1 MTSRVSEKKTE
12 GETTATEPKIPQ
24 ALPASVPRRNE
35 APPTPPRT
43 GRRPKKK
50 TRGGLILFMLV
61 VAAIAL
67 LVWFVLIRRPALRGA
82 ENLVVAPGRIAGD
95 DATVSA
101 KTAGRVREIRVREG
115 DSVRAGDVIAMLD
128 DDQVRARADAAK
140 SAVQQAEARVRS
152 SQQQISVLR
161 AQEQSSSISVDQS
174 KIDSEGRVSQ
184 ARAQVAA
191 AQAAL
196 AQARAANNQA
206 KYDYENQSKL
216 AKDGDLSE
224 RQGMLAKSN
233 LEATSAAVNAAEE
246 QVKAARGAY
255 NAQQAALKT
264 PAILTSQ
271 TLSIQE
277 QINKAQSEITGA
289 LADAEKARAQL
300 REAEANR
307 ADLRIVA
314 PFDGTITVRSVEPG
328 EVINPGTAIVTLVN
342 LQELYLRVFVPI
354 AEIDRVRVDQPAR
367 IYLDSRPDR
376 AIEATVSRIDPDA
389 AFTPENTYYR
399 EDRVR
404 QVVGVKLAIK
414 NSDGS
419 AKPGVPGEGE
429 ILVKG
434 SEWPARTRRQ
444 AP

>member
-1 MTSRVSEKKTE
+1 MTS
-12 GETTATEPKIPQ
+12 ETRTQGDTTVTEPEISQVP
-24 ALPASVPRRNE
+24 PASDPRRNE
-35 APPTPPRT
+35 APATPPRT
-43 GRRPKKK
+43 RRSRKKSK
-50 TRGGLILFMLV
+50 RGLILFMLV
-61 VAAIAL
+61 VASIAL
-67 LVWFVLIRRPALRGA
+67 LVWYIFIRRPSLQAA
-82 ENLVVAPGRIAGD
+82 QNLIVAPGRIAGD
-95 DATVSA
+95 EATVSA

-115 DSVRAGDVIAMLD
+115 DSVRAGDVIALLD
-128 DDQVRARADAAK
+128 DDQVRAREDAAK

-152 SQQQISVLR
+152 SQQQINVLR
-161 AQEQSSSISVDQS
+161 AQEHSSSISVDQS
-174 KIDSEGRVSQ
+174 KIDSAGRVSQ

-191 AQAAL
+191 AEAAL

-206 KYDYENQSKL
+206 KYDYENQSQL
-216 AKDGDLSE
+216 AKAGDLSE

-233 LEATSAAVNAAEE
+233 LEATTAAVNAAEE

-289 LADAEKARAQL
+289 MADAEKARAQL

-354 AEIDRVRVDQPAR
+354 AEIDRVRVGRPAR
-367 IYLDSRPDR
+367 VYLDSRPER

-429 ILVKG
+429 ILVQG

>member
-1 MTSRVSEKKTE
+1 MTSRVSETPTQ
-12 GETTATEPKIPQ
+12 GDTAATEPKIPQ
-24 ALPASVPRRNE
+24 ELPASDARGNEVP
-35 APPTPPRT
+35 ATPPPT
-43 GRRPKKK
+43 GRRRKK
-50 TRGGLILFMLV
+50 TKGGLILVVLV

-67 LVWFVLIRRPALRGA
+67 LVWYVFIRRPALQEA
-82 ENLVVAPGRIAGD
+82 ENLVVTPGRIAGD
-95 DATVSA
+95 EATVSA
-101 KTAGRVREIRVREG
+101 KTAGRVREIRFREG
-115 DSVRAGDVIAMLD
+115 DSVKAGDVIAMLD
-128 DDQVRARADAAK
+128 DDQVRAREDAAK

-174 KIDSEGRVSQ
+174 RIDSQGRVSQ

-191 AQAAL
+191 AEAAL
-196 AQARAANNQA
+196 AQARAADNQA

-233 LEATSAAVNAAEE
+233 LEATTATVRAAEE
-246 QVKAARGAY
+246 QIKAARGAY
-255 NAQQAALKT
+255 NAQLASLKT

-289 LADAEKARAQL
+289 LADAEKFRAEL

-307 ADLRIVA
+307 ADLQIVA

-328 EVINPGTAIVTLVN
+328 EVINPGTAIVTMVN

-354 AEIDRVRVDQPAR
+354 AEIDRVRVGQPAR
-367 IYLDSRPDR
+367 IFLDSQPDR

-419 AKPGVPGEGE
+419 SKPGVPGEGE
-429 ILVKG
+429 ILVAG
-434 SEWPARTRRQ
+434 SEWPAHTRRQ

>member
-1 MTSRVSEKKTE
+1 MTSSVSETPTQ
-12 GETTATEPKIPQ
+12 GDTAATAPKIPQ
-24 ALPASVPRRNE
+24 ELPASDARGNEVP
-35 APPTPPRT
+35 ATSPPT
-43 GRRPKKK
+43 GRRRKK
-50 TRGGLILFMLV
+50 TKGGLILVVLV

-67 LVWFVLIRRPALRGA
+67 LIWYVFIRRPALQEA
-82 ENLVVAPGRIAGD
+82 ENLVVTPGRIAGD
-95 DATVSA
+95 EATVSA
-101 KTAGRVREIRVREG
+101 KTAGRVREIHFREG
-115 DSVRAGDVIAMLD
+115 DSVKAGDVIAMLD
-128 DDQVRARADAAK
+128 DDQVRAREDAAR

-161 AQEQSSSISVDQS
+161 AQEHSSSISVDQS
-174 KIDSEGRVSQ
+174 RIDSQGRVSQ

-191 AQAAL
+191 AEAAL
-196 AQARAANNQA
+196 AQARAADNQA

-233 LEATSAAVNAAEE
+233 LEATTATVRAAEE
-246 QVKAARGAY
+246 QIKAARGAY
-255 NAQQAALKT
+255 NAQLAALKT

-277 QINKAQSEITGA
+277 QINKAQSEIIGA
-289 LADAEKARAQL
+289 LADAEQFRAQL
-300 REAEANR
+300 REVEANR
-307 ADLRIVA
+307 ADLQIVA

-328 EVINPGTAIVTLVN
+328 EVINPGTAIVTMVN

-354 AEIDRVRVDQPAR
+354 ADIDRVRVGQPAR
-367 IYLDSRPDR
+367 IFLDSQPSR

-414 NSDGS
+414 NSDGA

-429 ILVKG
+429 ILIEG
-434 SEWPARTRRQ
+434 SQWPERTRRQ
-444 AP
+444 SP

>member
-1 MTSRVSEKKTE
+1 MTNRVSET
-12 GETTATEPKIPQ
+12 GTQGDTTATEPKSSQ
-24 ALPASVPRRNE
+24 VLPASDPRGNE
-35 APPTPPRT
+35 APATPPPV
-43 GRRPKKK
+43 RRRRRKPK
-50 TRGGLILFMLV
+50 GGLILVILV

-67 LVWFVLIRRPALRGA
+67 LVWYIFVRRPRLQGA
-82 ENLVVAPGRIAGD
+82 DNLVVAPGRIAGD
-95 DATVSA
+95 EATVSA
-101 KTAGRVREIRVREG
+101 KTAGRVRDIRVREG

-128 DDQVRARADAAK
+128 DDQVRAREDAAK

-161 AQEQSSSISVDQS
+161 AQEHSSSISVDQS
-174 KIDSEGRVSQ
+174 KIDSEGRVNQ

-191 AQAAL
+191 AEAAL

-233 LEATSAAVNAAEE
+233 LEATTAAVNAAEE

-255 NAQQAALKT
+255 NAQLAALKT

-277 QINKAQSEITGA
+277 QINKAQSEIA
-289 LADAEKARAQL
+289 AAMADAEKARAQL

-354 AEIDRVRVDQPAR
+354 AEIDRVVVGRPAR
-367 IYLDSRPDR
+367 IYLDSRPER

-399 EDRVR
+399 EDRIR

>member
-1 MTSRVSEKKTE
+1 MGNSGASETPTP
-12 GETTATEPKIPQ
+12 GDTTAAERSIAQ
-24 ALPASVPRRNE
+24 ELPASDPSVNE
-35 APPTPPRT
+35 APAAPPPT
-43 GRRPKKK
+43 RRRRKKSK
-50 TRGGLILFMLV
+50 GGLILVVLV
-61 VAAIAL
+61 VAAIGL
-67 LVWFVLIRRPALRGA
+67 LVWYVFIRRPAVQSA
-82 ENLVVAPGRIAGD
+82 ENLVVTPGRIAGD
-95 DATVSA
+95 EATVSA
-101 KTAGRVREIRVREG
+101 KTAGRVREIRFREG
-115 DSVRAGDVIAMLD
+115 DVVRAGDVIALLD
-128 DDQVRARADAAK
+128 DDQVRAREDAAK
-140 SAVQQAEARVRS
+140 FAVQQAEARVRGA
-152 SQQQISVLR
+152 QQQISVLR

-174 KIDSEGRVSQ
+174 KIDSAGRVSQ
-184 ARAQVAA
+184 ARANVAA
-191 AQAAL
+191 AEAAL

-206 KYDYENQSKL
+206 KYDYENQSAL
-216 AKDGDLSE
+216 AKAGDLSE

-233 LEATSAAVNAAEE
+233 YEATTAAVNAAEE

-255 NAQQAALKT
+255 NAQLGALKN
-264 PAILTSQ
+264 PAILSSQ
-271 TLSIQE
+271 TLSVQE
-277 QINKAQSEITGA
+277 QINKAQSEIIGA
-289 LADAEKARAQL
+289 LADADQARAQL

-307 ADLRIVA
+307 ADLQIVA

-354 AEIDRVRVDQPAR
+354 AEIERVKVGQPAR
-367 IYLDSRPDR
+367 IYLDSQPGR

-414 NSDGS
+414 NSDGA

-429 ILVKG
+429 ILVAG
-434 SEWPARTRRQ
+434 EWPARTRRQ

>member
-1 MTSRVSEKKTE
+1 MTSSVSETQTKE
-12 GETTATEPKIPQ
+12 ATTATEPKSPDV
-24 ALPASVPRRNE
+24 LPASEPSGNGPR
-35 APPTPPRT
+35 ATPPST
-43 GRRPKKK
+43 RRRRKK
-50 TRGGLILFMLV
+50 TRGSLIFFALA

-67 LVWFVLIRRPALRGA
+67 LVWYLFIHRPALKGT

-95 DATVSA
+95 EATVSA

-115 DSVRAGDVIAMLD
+115 DAVRAGDVIAMLD
-128 DDQVRARADAAK
+128 DDQVKAREDAAK
-140 SAVQQAEARVRS
+140 SAVETAEARVRS

-174 KIDSEGRVSQ
+174 KMDAEGRVNQ
-184 ARAQVAA
+184 ARANVAA
-191 AQAAL
+191 AEAAL

-206 KYDYENQSKL
+206 KYDYENQSQL

-233 LEATSAAVNAAEE
+233 LEATTAAVKAAEE

-255 NAQQAALKT
+255 NAALAALKN
-264 PAILTSQ
+264 PAILSSQ
-271 TLSIQE
+271 TLSIKE
-277 QINKAQSEITGA
+277 QINKAQSEIAGA
-289 LADAEKARAQL
+289 MADAEKARAQL

-354 AEIDRVRVDQPAR
+354 AEIDRVRVGRPAR
-367 IYLDSRPDR
+367 IYLDSRPER

-429 ILVKG
+429 ILVEG

>member
-1 MTSRVSEKKTE
+1 MTTTVSDTRTE
-12 GETTATEPKIPQ
+12 ESSQPTAPE
-24 ALPASVPRRNE
+24 
-35 APPTPPRT
+35 TPPVHPAPDS
-43 GRRPKKK
+43 RRPDPPATPPPGRQRRKKSK
-50 TRGGLILFMLV
+50 GGLILIIVV

-67 LVWFVLIRRPALRGA
+67 LVWYIFIRRPAQQGA
-82 ENLVVAPGRIAGD
+82 QNLVVATGRIAGD
-95 DATVSA
+95 EATVSA
-101 KTAGRVREIRVREG
+101 KTAGRVREIRFREG
-115 DSVRAGDVIAMLD
+115 DAVRAGEVIALLD
-128 DDQVRARADAAK
+128 DDQVKAREDAAK
-140 SAVQQAEARVRS
+140 SAVETAEARVRS

-161 AQEQSSSISVDQS
+161 AQVQSSSISVDQS
-174 KIDSEGRVSQ
+174 KIDSEGRVNQ

-191 AQAAL
+191 AEAAL

-206 KYDYENQSKL
+206 RYDYDNQSQL
-216 AKDGDLSE
+216 AKAGDLSE

-233 LEATSAAVNAAEE
+233 LDATTAAVHAAEE
-246 QVKAARGAY
+246 QVKAARAAY
-255 NAQQAALKT
+255 SAQQAALKT
-264 PAILTSQ
+264 PAILSSQ

-277 QINKAQSEITGA
+277 QINKAQADIA
-289 LADAEKARAQL
+289 AAMADAEKARAQL

-307 ADLRIVA
+307 SDLQIVA
-314 PFDGTITVRSVEPG
+314 PFDGTVTVRSVEPG
-328 EVINPGTAIVTLVN
+328 EVINPGTAIVTVVN

-354 AEIDRVRVDQPAR
+354 AEIDRVRVGQPAR

-404 QVVGVKLAIK
+404 QVVGVKLSIK

-429 ILVKG
+429 ILVEG
-434 SEWPARTRRQ
+434 SKWPARTRRQ

>member
-1 MTSRVSEKKTE
+1 MTSRVSETLTQ
-12 GETTATEPKIPQ
+12 GDTTATEPKIPPV
-24 ALPASVPRRNE
+24 LPASDPGRSE
-35 APPTPPRT
+35 APVTPPPT
-43 GRRPKKK
+43 GRRRKK
-50 TRGGLILFMLV
+50 TKGSLILFVLV
-61 VAAIAL
+61 AAAIAL
-67 LVWFVLIRRPALRGA
+67 LVWYIFIRRPALQGA
-82 ENLVVAPGRIAGD
+82 QNIVVAPGRIAGD
-95 DATVSA
+95 EATVSA
-101 KTAGRVREIRVREG
+101 KTAGRVREIRFREG
-115 DSVRAGDVIAMLD
+115 DSVRVGEVIAMLD
-128 DDQVRARADAAK
+128 DDQVRAREDAAK

-152 SQQQISVLR
+152 AQQQISVLR
-161 AQEQSSSISVDQS
+161 AQEHSSSISVDQS
-174 KIDSEGRVSQ
+174 KIDSQGRVSQ

-191 AQAAL
+191 AEAAL

-233 LEATSAAVNAAEE
+233 LEATTAAVHAAEE

-255 NAQQAALKT
+255 NAQQAALKN
-264 PAILTSQ
+264 PAILSSQ

-277 QINKAQSEITGA
+277 QINKAQSEIAGA
-289 LADAEKARAQL
+289 MADAEKFRAQL

-328 EVINPGTAIVTLVN
+328 EVINPGTVIVTVVN

-354 AEIDRVRVDQPAR
+354 AEIDRVRVGQPAR
-367 IYLDSRPDR
+367 IYLDSRPER

-404 QVVGVKLAIK
+404 QVVGVKLSIK

-429 ILVKG
+429 ILVEG
-434 SEWPARTRRQ
+434 STWPARTRRQ

>member
-1 MTSRVSEKKTE
+1 MTSTVSETRTE
-12 GETTATEPKIPQ
+12 SDTTATEPEIPQ
-24 ALPASVPRRNE
+24 ALPSSDARRNE
-35 APPTPPRT
+35 PPATPSPT
-43 GRRPKKK
+43 RRRRKK
-50 TRGGLILFMLV
+50 TKGGLILFMLAI
-61 VAAIAL
+61 AAIAL
-67 LVWFVLIRRPALRGA
+67 LVWYFFIHRPALKGA
-82 ENLVVAPGRIAGD
+82 ENLVVSPGRIAGD
-95 DATVSA
+95 EATVSA
-101 KTAGRVREIRVREG
+101 KIAGRVREIRVREG
-115 DSVRAGDVIAMLD
+115 DSVNAGDVIAMLD
-128 DDQVRARADAAK
+128 DDQVRAREDAAK
-140 SAVQQAEARVRS
+140 SVVQQAEARVRG

-174 KIDSEGRVSQ
+174 KMDSEARVNQ

-191 AQAAL
+191 AEAAL

-206 KYDYENQSKL
+206 KYDYENQSQL
-216 AKDGDLSE
+216 AKAGDLSE

-233 LEATSAAVNAAEE
+233 LEATTAAVNAAEE
-246 QVKAARGAY
+246 QVKAARAAY
-255 NAQQAALKT
+255 NVQLAALKN
-264 PAILTSQ
+264 PAILSSQ
-271 TLSIQE
+271 RLSIQE
-277 QINKAQSEITGA
+277 QINKAQSEIAGA
-289 LADAEKARAQL
+289 MADAEKARAQL

-307 ADLRIVA
+307 ADLQIVA
-314 PFDGTITVRSVEPG
+314 PFNGTITVRSVEPG

-354 AEIDRVRVDQPAR
+354 AEIDRVRVGQPAH
-367 IYLDSRPDR
+367 IYLDSRPERPID
-376 AIEATVSRIDPDA
+376 ASVSRIDPDA

-444 AP
+444 SP

>member
-1 MTSRVSEKKTE
+1 
-12 GETTATEPKIPQ
+12 
-24 ALPASVPRRNE
+24 
-35 APPTPPRT
+35 
-43 GRRPKKK
+43 
-50 TRGGLILFMLV
+50 V

-67 LVWFVLIRRPALRGA
+67 LVWYIFIRRPKLQGA
-82 ENLVVAPGRIAGD
+82 QNLVVAPGRIAGD
-95 DATVSA
+95 EATVSA
-101 KTAGRVREIRVREG
+101 KTAGRVREIRFREG
-115 DSVRAGDVIAMLD
+115 DSVRAGDMIAMLD
-128 DDQVRARADAAK
+128 DDQVRAREDAAK

-191 AQAAL
+191 AEAAL

>member
-1 MTSRVSEKKTE
+1 
-12 GETTATEPKIPQ
+12 
-24 ALPASVPRRNE
+24 
-35 APPTPPRT
+35 
-43 GRRPKKK
+43 
-50 TRGGLILFMLV
+50 V

-67 LVWFVLIRRPALRGA
+67 LVWYIFIRRPKLQGA
-82 ENLVVAPGRIAGD
+82 QNLVVAPGRIAGD
-95 DATVSA
+95 EATVSA
-101 KTAGRVREIRVREG
+101 KTAGRVREIRFREG
-115 DSVRAGDVIAMLD
+115 DSVRAGDMIAMLD
-128 DDQVRARADAAK
+128 DDQVRAREDAAK

-161 AQEQSSSISVDQS
+161 AQEQSSIISVDQS
-174 KIDSEGRVSQ
+174 KVDSEGRVNQ

-191 AQAAL
+191 AEAAL

>member
-1 MTSRVSEKKTE
+1 MTSSETPTD
-12 GETTATEPKIPQ
+12 GGTAGAKVPHASEP
-24 ALPASVPRRNE
+24 LGSE
-35 APPTPPRT
+35 APRPT
-43 GRRPKKK
+43 GRRRKK
-50 TRGGLILFMLV
+50 TRGGLFLIVLA

-67 LVWFVLIRRPALRGA
+67 VAWYVLIRQPALQGA
-82 ENLVVAPGRIAGD
+82 ENLVVTPGRIAGD
-95 DATVSA
+95 EATVSA
-101 KTAGRVREIRVREG
+101 KTAGRVREIRFREG
-115 DSVRAGDVIAMLD
+115 DTVRAGDVIALLD
-128 DDQVRARADAAK
+128 DDQVRAREDAAK
-140 SAVQQAEARVRS
+140 SAVEQAEARVRS

-174 KIDSEGRVSQ
+174 KIDSQGRVNQ

-191 AQAAL
+191 AEAAL

-206 KYDYENQSKL
+206 KYDYENQSQL
-216 AKDGDLSE
+216 AKAGDLSE

-233 LEATSAAVNAAEE
+233 LEATTAAVNAAEE

-255 NAQQAALKT
+255 NAQLAALKT

-271 TLSIQE
+271 TLSIHE

-289 LADAEKARAQL
+289 MADAEQARAQL

-307 ADLRIVA
+307 ADLQIVA

-354 AEIDRVRVDQPAR
+354 AQIDRVQVGQPAR
-367 IYLDSRPDR
+367 VYLDSQPGR

-429 ILVKG
+429 ILVAG

>member
-1 MTSRVSEKKTE
+1 MTSTVSETRTE
-12 GETTATEPKIPQ
+12 SDTTATEPEIPQ
-24 ALPASVPRRNE
+24 ALPSSDARRNE
-35 APPTPPRT
+35 PPATPSPT
-43 GRRPKKK
+43 RRRRKK
-50 TRGGLILFMLV
+50 TKGGLILFMLAI
-61 VAAIAL
+61 AAIAL
-67 LVWFVLIRRPALRGA
+67 LVWYFFIHRPALKGA
-82 ENLVVAPGRIAGD
+82 ENLVVSPGRIAGD
-95 DATVSA
+95 EATVSA
-101 KTAGRVREIRVREG
+101 KIAGRVREIRVREG
-115 DSVRAGDVIAMLD
+115 DSVNAGDVIAMLD
-128 DDQVRARADAAK
+128 DDQVRAREDAAK
-140 SAVQQAEARVRS
+140 SVVQQAEARVRG

-161 AQEQSSSISVDQS
+161 AQEHSSSISVDQS

-191 AQAAL
+191 AEAAL

-264 PAILTSQ
+264 PSILSSQ

-289 LADAEKARAQL
+289 MADAEKFRAQL

-354 AEIDRVRVDQPAR
+354 AEIDRVRVGQPAR
-367 IYLDSRPDR
+367 IYLDSRPGR
-376 AIEATVSRIDPDA
+376 AIDATVSRIDPDA

-404 QVVGVKLAIK
+404 QVVGVKLSVK
-414 NSDGS
+414 NSDGA

-429 ILVKG
+429 ILVEG
-434 SEWPARTRRQ
+434 SVWPARTRRQ

>member
-1 MTSRVSEKKTE
+1 MTSRRSETQTQ
-12 GETTATEPKIPQ
+12 GDAPATEPKSPQ
-24 ALPASVPRRNE
+24 VFFASDPQRNE
-35 APPTPPRT
+35 APATPPPTRRRRKKGK
-43 GRRPKKK
+43 GR
-50 TRGGLILFMLV
+50 FVVVVLV

-67 LVWFVLIRRPALRGA
+67 LAWYFFVRRPSLQGA
-82 ENLVVAPGRIAGD
+82 QNLIVAPGRIAGD
-95 DATVSA
+95 EATVSA

-115 DSVRAGDVIAMLD
+115 DSVHAGDVIALLD
-128 DDQVRARADAAK
+128 DDQVQAREDAAK
-140 SAVQQAEARVRS
+140 STVQQSEARVRS

-161 AQEQSSSISVDQS
+161 AQEHSSSISVDQS

-184 ARAQVAA
+184 ARANVAA
-191 AQAAL
+191 AEAAL

-264 PAILTSQ
+264 PAILSSQ

-277 QINKAQSEITGA
+277 QINKAQSEISA
-289 LADAEKARAQL
+289 AMADAEKARAQL

-354 AEIDRVRVDQPAR
+354 ADIDRVRVGRPAR
-367 IYLDSRPDR
+367 IYLDSRPER

-429 ILVKG
+429 ILVQG

>member
-1 MTSRVSEKKTE
+1 MTTRVSETR
-12 GETTATEPKIPQ
+12 TQDDSYATEP
-24 ALPASVPRRNE
+24 E
-35 APPTPPRT
+35 APPVRPAPDSRRNDPPATPPP
-43 GRRPKKK
+43 GRRRRKKSK
-50 TRGGLILFMLV
+50 GGLILLTVV

-67 LVWFVLIRRPALRGA
+67 LVWYIFIHRPAQQGA
-82 ENLVVAPGRIAGD
+82 ENLVVATGRIAGD
-95 DATVSA
+95 EATVSA
-101 KTAGRVREIRVREG
+101 KTAGRVREIRFREG
-115 DSVRAGDVIAMLD
+115 DVVRVGDVIAMLD
-128 DDQVRARADAAK
+128 DDQVRAREDAAK
-140 SAVQQAEARVRS
+140 SAVQTAEARVRS

-161 AQEQSSSISVDQS
+161 AQEQSSSLSVDQS
-174 KIDSEGRVSQ
+174 KIDSEGRVNQ

-191 AQAAL
+191 AEAAL

-206 KYDYENQSKL
+206 KYDYENQSQL

-224 RQGMLAKSN
+224 RQGMLARSN
-233 LEATSAAVNAAEE
+233 FEATTAAVHAAEE

-255 NAQQAALKT
+255 NAQQAALKN
-264 PAILTSQ
+264 PAILSSQ
-271 TLSIQE
+271 RLSIQE
-277 QINKAQSEITGA
+277 QINKAQSDIAGA
-289 LADAEKARAQL
+289 LADAERARAQL

-307 ADLRIVA
+307 SDLQIVA

-354 AEIDRVRVDQPAR
+354 ADIDRVRVGQPAR

-376 AIEATVSRIDPDA
+376 ALDATVSRIDPDA

-404 QVVGVKLAIK
+404 QVVGVKLSIK

-429 ILVKG
+429 ILVEG
-434 SEWPARTRRQ
+434 SKWPARTRRQ

>member
-1 MTSRVSEKKTE
+1 V
-12 GETTATEPKIPQ
+12 
-24 ALPASVPRRNE
+24 
-35 APPTPPRT
+35 
-43 GRRPKKK
+43 
-50 TRGGLILFMLV
+50 V

-67 LVWFVLIRRPALRGA
+67 LVWYIFIRRPAQQGA
-82 ENLVVAPGRIAGD
+82 GNLVVATGRIAGD
-95 DATVSA
+95 EATVSA
-101 KTAGRVREIRVREG
+101 KTAGRVREIRFREG
-115 DSVRAGDVIAMLD
+115 DVVRAGEVIALLD
-128 DDQVRARADAAK
+128 DDQVKAREDAAK
-140 SAVQQAEARVRS
+140 SAVQTAEARVRS

-161 AQEQSSSISVDQS
+161 AQVQSGSISVEQA
-174 KIDSEGRVSQ
+174 KMDSEGRVNQ

-191 AQAAL
+191 AEAAL
-196 AQARAANNQA
+196 AQARAADNQA
-206 KYDYENQSKL
+206 RYDYENQSQL
-216 AKDGDLSE
+216 AKAGDLSE

-233 LEATSAAVNAAEE
+233 LEATTAAVHAAEE
-246 QVKAARGAY
+246 QIKAARGAY
-255 NAQQAALKT
+255 NAQQAALKN

-277 QINKAQSEITGA
+277 QINKAQDDIA
-289 LADAEKARAQL
+289 AAMADAEKARAQL

-307 ADLRIVA
+307 SDLQIVA

-354 AEIDRVRVDQPAR
+354 AEIDRVRVGQPAR
-367 IYLDSRPDR
+367 IYLDSRPER
-376 AIEATVSRIDPDA
+376 AIEASVSRIDPDA

-404 QVVGVKLAIK
+404 QVVGVKLSIK
-414 NSDGS
+414 NSDGA

-429 ILVKG
+429 ILVAG
-434 SEWPARTRRQ
+434 SKWPDRTRRQ

>member
-1 MTSRVSEKKTE
+1 MTSSETPTQ
-12 GETTATEPKIPQ
+12 GDTATEPKIFQ
-24 ALPASVPRRNE
+24 ELPESDARGNV
-35 APPTPPRT
+35 APATLPPT
-43 GRRPKKK
+43 GRRRKK
-50 TRGGLILFMLV
+50 TKGGLILVVLV

-67 LVWFVLIRRPALRGA
+67 LVGYVFIRRPALQEA
-82 ENLVVAPGRIAGD
+82 ENLVVTPGRIAGD
-95 DATVSA
+95 EATVSA
-101 KTAGRVREIRVREG
+101 KTAGRVHEIRFREG
-115 DSVRAGDVIAMLD
+115 DLVKTGDVIAMLD
-128 DDQVRARADAAK
+128 DDQVQAREDAAK
-140 SAVQQAEARVRS
+140 SAVQEAEARVRS

-161 AQEQSSSISVDQS
+161 AQEHSSSISVDQS
-174 KIDSEGRVSQ
+174 RIDSQGRVSQ

-191 AQAAL
+191 AEAAL
-196 AQARAANNQA
+196 AQARAADNQA

-224 RQGMLAKSN
+224 REGMLAKSN
-233 LEATSAAVNAAEE
+233 LEATTATVRAAEE
-246 QVKAARGAY
+246 QIKAALGAY
-255 NAQQAALKT
+255 NAQLAALKT

-277 QINKAQSEITGA
+277 QINKAQSEIIGA
-289 LADAEKARAQL
+289 LADAEQFRAQL

-307 ADLRIVA
+307 ADLQIVA

-354 AEIDRVRVDQPAR
+354 AEIDRVRVGQQAR
-367 IYLDSRPDR
+367 IYLDSQPDR
-376 AIEATVSRIDPDA
+376 AIEGTVSRIDPDA

-429 ILVKG
+429 ILVAG
-434 SEWPARTRRQ
+434 SEWPAHTRRQ

>member
-1 MTSRVSEKKTE
+1 
-12 GETTATEPKIPQ
+12 
-24 ALPASVPRRNE
+24 
-35 APPTPPRT
+35 
-43 GRRPKKK
+43 
-50 TRGGLILFMLV
+50 LILVILV

-67 LVWFVLIRRPALRGA
+67 LVWYIFVRRPRLQGA
-82 ENLVVAPGRIAGD
+82 DNLVVAPGRIAGD
-95 DATVSA
+95 EATVSA
-101 KTAGRVREIRVREG
+101 KTAGRVRDIRVREG

-128 DDQVRARADAAK
+128 DDQVRAREDAAK

-161 AQEQSSSISVDQS
+161 AQEHSSSISVDQS
-174 KIDSEGRVSQ
+174 KIDSEGRVNQ

-191 AQAAL
+191 AEAAL

-233 LEATSAAVNAAEE
+233 LEATTAAVNAAEE

-255 NAQQAALKT
+255 NAQLAALKT

-277 QINKAQSEITGA
+277 QINKAQSEIA
-289 LADAEKARAQL
+289 AAMADAEKARAQL

-354 AEIDRVRVDQPAR
+354 AEIDRVVVGRPAR
-367 IYLDSRPDR
+367 IYLDSRPER

-404 QVVGVKLAIK
+404 QVVGVKLSIK

-429 ILVKG
+429 ILVEG
-434 SEWPARTRRQ
+434 SKWPARTRRQ

>member
-1 MTSRVSEKKTE
+1 MTSRVSETQTQ
-12 GETTATEPKIPQ
+12 GDTAATEPEIPQ
-24 ALPASVPRRNE
+24 VPPASDPRKNE
-35 APPTPPRT
+35 GPATSPPT
-43 GRRPKKK
+43 GRRRKK
-50 TRGGLILFMLV
+50 TKGGLILIVLV

-67 LVWFVLIRRPALRGA
+67 LVWYIFIRRPALKGA
-82 ENLVVAPGRIAGD
+82 ENLVVVPGRIAGD
-95 DATVSA
+95 EATVSA

-115 DSVRAGDVIAMLD
+115 DSVRAGDLIAMLD
-128 DDQVRARADAAK
+128 DDQVRAREDAAK
-140 SAVQQAEARVRS
+140 SAVQQAEARVRG

-161 AQEQSSSISVDQS
+161 AQEHSSSVSVDQS

-191 AQAAL
+191 AEAAL

-233 LEATSAAVNAAEE
+233 LEATTAAVNAAEE
-246 QVKAARGAY
+246 QVKAARGGY
-255 NAQQAALKT
+255 NAQQAALKN
-264 PAILTSQ
+264 PAILSSQ

-277 QINKAQSEITGA
+277 QINKAQSEIAGA
-289 LADAEKARAQL
+289 MADAEKARAQL

-354 AEIDRVRVDQPAR
+354 AEIDRVRVGQPAR
-367 IYLDSRPDR
+367 IYLDSRPGR
-376 AIEATVSRIDPDA
+376 AIDATVSRIDPDA

-404 QVVGVKLAIK
+404 QVVGVKLSVK

-429 ILVKG
+429 ILVEG
-434 SEWPARTRRQ
+434 SVWPARTRRQ

>member
-1 MTSRVSEKKTE
+1 MTSKVSETPTQ
-12 GETTATEPKIPQ
+12 GDTAATEPKILQ
-24 ALPASVPRRNE
+24 ELPASDARGNE
-35 APPTPPRT
+35 APATTPPT
-43 GRRPKKK
+43 GRRRKKSK
-50 TRGGLILFMLV
+50 GGLILAVLV
-61 VAAIAL
+61 VAAIGL
-67 LVWFVLIRRPALRGA
+67 LVWYVFIRRPALQEG
-82 ENLVVAPGRIAGD
+82 ENLVVTPGRIAGD
-95 DATVSA
+95 EATVSA
-101 KTAGRVREIRVREG
+101 KTAGRVREIHFREG
-115 DSVRAGDVIAMLD
+115 DSVKAGDVIAMLD
-128 DDQVRARADAAK
+128 DDQVRAREDAAK

-174 KIDSEGRVSQ
+174 RIDSQGRVSQ

-191 AQAAL
+191 AEAGLAA
-196 AQARAANNQA
+196 ARAADNQA

-233 LEATSAAVNAAEE
+233 LEATTAGVRAAEE

-255 NAQQAALKT
+255 NAQLAALKT
-264 PAILTSQ
+264 PAMLTSQ

-277 QINKAQSEITGA
+277 QINKAQSEIIGA
-289 LADAEKARAQL
+289 LADAEKFRAQL

-307 ADLRIVA
+307 ADLQIVA

-328 EVINPGTAIVTLVN
+328 EVINPGTAIVTMVN

-354 AEIDRVRVDQPAR
+354 AEIDRVQVGQAAR
-367 IYLDSRPDR
+367 IYLDSQPDR

-429 ILVKG
+429 ILVAG
-434 SEWPARTRRQ
+434 SEWPAHTRRQ

>member
-1 MTSRVSEKKTE
+1 MTNSVSETHTPVD
-12 GETTATEPKIPQ
+12 TTATEPDTPPV
-24 ALPASVPRRNE
+24 LHSSDPGGNE
-35 APPTPPRT
+35 APATPPRT
-43 GRRPKKK
+43 GRPRQK
-50 TRGGLILFMLV
+50 TKGRLILVMLV

-67 LVWFVLIRRPALRGA
+67 LVWYIFIRRPALQGA
-82 ENLVVAPGRIAGD
+82 QNLVVAPGRIAGD
-95 DATVSA
+95 EATVSA
-101 KTAGRVREIRVREG
+101 KVAGRVREIRFREG
-115 DSVRAGDVIAMLD
+115 DVVRSGDVIAILD
-128 DDQVRARADAAK
+128 DDQVRAREDAAK
-140 SAVQQAEARVRS
+140 SAVHQSEARVRS

-174 KIDSEGRVSQ
+174 KMDAEGRVNQ

-191 AQAAL
+191 AEAAL

-206 KYDYENQSKL
+206 KYDYENQSQL
-216 AKDGDLSE
+216 AKAGDLSE

-233 LEATSAAVNAAEE
+233 LEATTAAVNAAEE

-255 NAQQAALKT
+255 NAQLAALKT
-264 PAILTSQ
+264 PAILSSQ
-271 TLSIQE
+271 RLSVEE
-277 QINKAQSEITGA
+277 QINKAQSEIAGA
-289 LADAEKARAQL
+289 MADAEKARAQL

-314 PFDGTITVRSVEPG
+314 PFNGTITVRSVEPG

-354 AEIDRVRVDQPAR
+354 AEIDRVRVGQPAR
-367 IYLDSRPDR
+367 IYLDSRPER
-376 AIEATVSRIDPDA
+376 AIDASVSRIDPDA

-444 AP
+444 SP

>member
-1 MTSRVSEKKTE
+1 
-12 GETTATEPKIPQ
+12 
-24 ALPASVPRRNE
+24 
-35 APPTPPRT
+35 
-43 GRRPKKK
+43 
-50 TRGGLILFMLV
+50 MLV

-67 LVWFVLIRRPALRGA
+67 VAWYFFIRRPALQGP
-82 ENLVVAPGRIAGD
+82 ENLVVTPGRIAGD
-95 DATVSA
+95 EATVSA
-101 KTAGRVREIRVREG
+101 KTAGRVREIRFREG
-115 DSVRAGDVIAMLD
+115 DIVQAGEVIALLD
-128 DDQVRARADAAK
+128 DDQVKAREDAAI

-152 SQQQISVLR
+152 SQQQITVLQ
-161 AQEQSSSISVDQS
+161 AQVHGSSLSVDQS
-174 KIDSEGRVSQ
+174 KIDSQGRVSQ
-184 ARAQVAA
+184 AKAQVAA
-191 AQAAL
+191 AEAAL
-196 AQARAANNQA
+196 AQARAADNQA
-206 KYDYENQSKL
+206 QYDYENQSKL

-233 LEATSAAVNAAEE
+233 LEATTAGVRAAEE

-255 NAQQAALKT
+255 NAQLAALKT

-277 QINKAQSEITGA
+277 QINKAQSEIA
-289 LADAEKARAQL
+289 AAMADAEKARAQL

-307 ADLRIVA
+307 SDLQIVA

-354 AEIDRVRVDQPAR
+354 ADIERVKVGQPAR
-367 IYLDSRPDR
+367 IYLDSQPGR
-376 AIEATVSRIDPDA
+376 AIDATVSRIDPDA

-414 NSDGS
+414 NTDGA

-429 ILVKG
+429 ILVSG
-434 SEWPARTRRQ
+434 SQWPEQTRRQ

>member
-1 MTSRVSEKKTE
+1 MSDSS
-12 GETTATEPKIPQ
+12 G
-24 ALPASVPRRNE
+24 NE
-35 APPTPPRT
+35 APATPPRT
-43 GRRPKKK
+43 GRRRKK
-50 TRGGLILFMLV
+50 TKGGLIFAVLV

-67 LVWFVLIRRPALRGA
+67 LAWYILIRRPALQGA
-82 ENLVVAPGRIAGD
+82 ENLVVTPGRIAGD
-95 DATVSA
+95 EATVSA
-101 KTAGRVREIRVREG
+101 KTAGRVREIHFREG

-128 DDQVRARADAAK
+128 DDQVRAREDAAK

-174 KIDSEGRVSQ
+174 KIDSQGRVNQ

-191 AQAAL
+191 AEAAL
-196 AQARAANNQA
+196 AQARAVNNQA
-206 KYDYENQSKL
+206 KYDYENQSHL
-216 AKDGDLSE
+216 AKSGDLSE
-224 RQGMLAKSN
+224 RQAMLAKSN
-233 LEATSAAVNAAEE
+233 LDAATAGVNAAQE

-255 NAQQAALKT
+255 NAQLAALKN

-289 LADAEKARAQL
+289 MADAEQFRAQL

-307 ADLRIVA
+307 ADLQIVA

-354 AEIDRVRVDQPAR
+354 ADIDRVKVGQPAR
-367 IYLDSRPDR
+367 IYLDSQPDR

-414 NSDGS
+414 NSDGA

-429 ILVKG
+429 ILVAG
-434 SEWPARTRRQ
+434 SEWPDHTRRQ
-444 AP
+444 SP

>member
-1 MTSRVSEKKTE
+1 MTTRVSETQ
-12 GETTATEPKIPQ
+12 TRDDSRATEP
-24 ALPASVPRRNE
+24 E
-35 APPTPPRT
+35 TPPVRPAPDSHWNEPPAT
-43 GRRPKKK
+43 PPPGARRRKKSK
-50 TRGGLILFMLV
+50 SGLILLTVV

-67 LVWFVLIRRPALRGA
+67 LAWYIFLRRPAQQGA
-82 ENLVVAPGRIAGD
+82 ENLVVTTGRIAGD
-95 DATVSA
+95 EATVSA
-101 KTAGRVREIRVREG
+101 KTAGRVREIRFREG
-115 DSVRAGDVIAMLD
+115 DVVRVGDVIALLD
-128 DDQVRARADAAK
+128 DDQVRAREDAAK
-140 SAVQQAEARVRS
+140 SAVQTAEARVRS
-152 SQQQISVLR
+152 SQQQIGVLR
-161 AQEQSSSISVDQS
+161 AQEESSSLSVDQS
-174 KIDSEGRVSQ
+174 KMDSEGRVNQ

-191 AQAAL
+191 AEAAL

-206 KYDYENQSKL
+206 KYDYENQSQL

-233 LEATSAAVNAAEE
+233 LEATTAAVHAAEE
-246 QVKAARGAY
+246 QIKAARGAY
-255 NAQQAALKT
+255 NAQLAALKT
-264 PAILTSQ
+264 PAILNSQ

-277 QINKAQSEITGA
+277 QINKAQSDIAGA
-289 LADAEKARAQL
+289 LADAERARAQL

-307 ADLRIVA
+307 SDLQIVA

-354 AEIDRVRVDQPAR
+354 ADIDRVRVGQPAR
-367 IYLDSRPDR
+367 IYLDSSPDR

-404 QVVGVKLAIK
+404 QVVGVKLSIK

-429 ILVKG
+429 ILVEG
-434 SEWPARTRRQ
+434 SKWQARTRRQ

>member
-1 MTSRVSEKKTE
+1 MTSKDTE
-12 GETTATEPKIPQ
+12 TPTQGDTKAAELRENE
-24 ALPASVPRRNE
+24 VP
-35 APPTPPRT
+35 APPAPT
-43 GRRPKKK
+43 RRRRKKGK
-50 TRGGLILFMLV
+50 GGLIV
-61 VAAIAL
+61 VVFLLAAISI
-67 LVWFVLIRRPALRGA
+67 LVWYVFIRRPALQGTN
-82 ENLVVAPGRIAGD
+82 NLVVTPGRIAGD
-95 DATVSA
+95 EATVSA
-101 KTAGRVREIRVREG
+101 KTAGRVREIRFREG
-115 DSVRAGDVIAMLD
+115 DVVRAGDVIALLD
-128 DDQVRARADAAK
+128 DDQVRAREDAAK
-140 SAVQQAEARVRS
+140 SAVEQSEARVRS
-152 SQQQISVLR
+152 SQQQISVLQ
-161 AQEQSSSISVDQS
+161 AQVQSSSISVDQS
-174 KIDSEGRVSQ
+174 KIDSQGRVSQ

-191 AQAAL
+191 AEAAL
-196 AQARAANNQA
+196 AQARAAHNQA
-206 KYDYENQSKL
+206 KYDYENQSQL
-216 AKDGDLSE
+216 VKDGDLSE

-233 LEATSAAVNAAEE
+233 LDATTAGVNAAEE

-255 NAQQAALKT
+255 NAQQAALKN

-277 QINKAQSEITGA
+277 QINKAQSEIA
-289 LADAEKARAQL
+289 AAMADSEKARAQL

-307 ADLRIVA
+307 ADLQIVA

-354 AEIDRVRVDQPAR
+354 AEIDRVRVGQPAR
-367 IYLDSRPDR
+367 IFLDSQPGR

-399 EDRVR
+399 EDRIL

-414 NSDGS
+414 NSDGA

-429 ILVKG
+429 ILVEG
-434 SEWPARTRRQ
+434 SQWPERTRRQ

>member
-1 MTSRVSEKKTE
+1 MSSRVSETR
-12 GETTATEPKIPQ
+12 TVATEPEIPQ
-24 ALPASVPRRNE
+24 GSDGRGNGSSTTLAPTRR
-35 APPTPPRT
+35 
-43 GRRPKKK
+43 RRKK
-50 TRGGLILFMLV
+50 TKGRLILFMV
-61 VAAIAL
+61 AIAAIAL
-67 LVWFVLIRRPALRGA
+67 VVWYFFIHRPTIKGA
-82 ENLVVAPGRIAGD
+82 ENLVVSPGRIAGD
-95 DATVSA
+95 EATVSA
-101 KTAGRVREIRVREG
+101 KIAGRVREIRVREG
-115 DSVRAGDVIAMLD
+115 DSVNAGDVIALLD
-128 DDQVRARADAAK
+128 DDQVRAREDAAK
-140 SAVQQAEARVRS
+140 SVVQQAEARVRS

-174 KIDSEGRVSQ
+174 KMDSEGRVSQ

-191 AQAAL
+191 AEAAL

-206 KYDYENQSKL
+206 KYDYENQSQL

-233 LEATSAAVNAAEE
+233 LEATTAAVNAAEE
-246 QVKAARGAY
+246 QVKAARAAY
-255 NAQQAALKT
+255 NIQLAALKN
-264 PAILTSQ
+264 PAILSSQ
-271 TLSIQE
+271 RLSIQE
-277 QINKAQSEITGA
+277 QINKAQSEIAGA
-289 LADAEKARAQL
+289 MADAEKARAQL

-314 PFDGTITVRSVEPG
+314 PFNGTITVRSVEPG

-354 AEIDRVRVDQPAR
+354 AEIDRVRVGQPAR
-367 IYLDSRPDR
+367 IYLDSRPERPID
-376 AIEATVSRIDPDA
+376 ASVSRIDPDA

-414 NSDGS
+414 NSDGA

-429 ILVKG
+429 ILVQG

>member
-1 MTSRVSEKKTE
+1 MTSRGSETPTP
-12 GETTATEPKIPQ
+12 GETTATEPEIP
-24 ALPASVPRRNE
+24 AVVAASDPRGNE
-35 APPTPPRT
+35 APATPPPT
-43 GRRPKKK
+43 GRRRRK
-50 TRGGLILFMLV
+50 TKGSLILVVLV

-67 LVWFVLIRRPALRGA
+67 VVWYFFIRRPALKGA
-82 ENLVVAPGRIAGD
+82 ENLVVVPGRIAGD
-95 DATVSA
+95 EATVSA
-101 KTAGRVREIRVREG
+101 KIAGRVREISVREG
-115 DSVRAGDVIAMLD
+115 DSVRAGDVIAVLD
-128 DDQVRARADAAK
+128 DDQVRAREDAAK
-140 SAVQQAEARVRS
+140 SAVQQAEARVRG

-161 AQEQSSSISVDQS
+161 AQEHSSSISVDQS

-191 AQAAL
+191 AEAAL

-246 QVKAARGAY
+246 QVKAARGGY

-264 PAILTSQ
+264 PSILSSQ

-289 LADAEKARAQL
+289 MADAEKFRAQL

-354 AEIDRVRVDQPAR
+354 AEIDRVRVGQPAR
-367 IYLDSRPDR
+367 IYLDSRPGR

-404 QVVGVKLAIK
+404 QVVGVKLSVK
-414 NSDGS
+414 NSDGA

-429 ILVKG
+429 ILVEG
-434 SEWPARTRRQ
+434 SVWPARTRRQ
-444 AP
+444 SP